1 MPTPDASKPPAPS
14 SSPERGAVP
23 DEEKK
28 YQRAMFVT
36 TSENTTM
43 VAVGIYELKGSATEG
58 EYWKCMAQ
66 MMLHPKDAYEMAA
79 RFSWCAIQIE
89 EAEKKRKADEA

>member
-1 MPTPDASKPPAPS
+1 
-14 SSPERGAVP
+14 VP

-79 RFSWCAIQIE
+79 RFSWCAIQRRSE
-89 EAEKKRKADEA
+89 RLTRHNAVHPCEDRT